1 MRVVAFYTENTEYEK
16 EAEIWEESF
25 KGCSTKVY
33 SVPNQGSWEANCGL
47 KPEILLAALQETEN
61 PVLYVDIDA
70 RLCRPLEP
78 ISRPDLPGFCFLNQ
92 YKVPPFDRQL
102 ASGTIYLPQ
111 SVISYKIVLEWIA
124 LQKKNPTVWDQV
136 TLQHVVES
144 DKYEYQILPPEWLGV
159 DKHAELENPIIF
171 HTQASRRLKSTVN
184 E

>member
-1 MRVVAFYTENTEYEK
+1 MRFHL
-16 EAEIWEESF
+16 IF
-25 KGCSTKVY
+25 FRF
-33 SVPNQGSWEANCGL
+33 
-47 KPEILLAALQETEN
+47 
-61 PVLYVDIDA
+61 LY
-70 RLCRPLEP
+70 
-78 ISRPDLPGFCFLNQ
+78 CFLNQ

-102 ASGTIYLPQ
+102 ASGTIYFPQ
-111 SVISYKIVLEWIA
+111 SVLSYKILLEWIA

-159 DKHAELENPIIF
+159 DRHAELENPIIF